1 MTSRIIKNFWKSS
14 MKKDVEESIFA
25 DEDEIALVAEIEDLG
40 LDQYDATK

>member
-1 MTSRIIKNFWKSS
+1 